1 MPCVL
6 WISCDCNSQELID
19 TINLQPYKTIER
31 GAVVETKEGAKK
43 FEQTLCGYDVSKGDF
58 TDFKTLVQDATEWL
72 TQNYDNLKKLS
83 AIKYSGK
90 LDFGFY
96 TQFVDSKI
104 VAQYDTIPVALMK
117 LASELNLDIELS
129 QYWFTENQGAQL
141 N

>member
-6 WISCDCNSQELID
+6 WISCDCNSQELTD

-31 GAVVETKEGAKK
+31 GAIVETKEGSKK

-58 TDFKTLVQDATEWL
+58 TDFKTLVQDATQWL
-72 TQNYDNLKKLS
+72 TQNFDNLKKLS
-83 AIKYSGK
+83 AINYSGK

-129 QYWFTENQGAQL
+129 QYWFAENQGAQL